1 MSNQNQQG
9 KTHLLLMLIV
19 ALAAVAGWQVYEMRY
34 DLNVANRQVA
44 DLTGQLRD
52 MQGQIDTLR
61 KDVTRLD
68 DGSVQGIVREAND
81 AILTGWETLV
91 NTVESELRK
100 AREDM
105 EKSNEQAPSPSQ
117 EPDHQSPNTSEPML
131 ESDDGTDKT

>member
-1 MSNQNQQG
+1 MASQNQQG

-19 ALAAVAGWQVYEMRY
+19 ALAAVAGWQVFEMRN

-44 DLTGQLRD
+44 DLSGQLQD
-52 MQGQIDTLR
+52 LQGQIDNIR
-61 KDVTRLD
+61 KDVARLD
-68 DGSVQGIVREAND
+68 KGSVQGIVREAND

-105 EKSNEQAPSPSQ
+105 EKNNGQTPPQAPNNP
-117 EPDHQSPNTSEPML
+117 SPNTSEPAL
-131 ESDDGTDKT
+131 ESNDGTDKT